1 DIIYHDDKKAIESAK
16 DVYGYLAEKREE
28 KMNTKKLYRP
38 VGYKEY
44 TLIKASGFKAF
55 PPRLEWQPIFYPV
68 LNFDYAAEIAEK
80 WNTKDEFSEYVG
92 IVTSFNIPYNYFNQ
106 FKVKNVGG
114 SKHEELWVLSEK
126 LTEFNDQII
135 GSIEIEKAYYGEQF
149 KNKTITT
156 F

>member
-1 DIIYHDDKKAIESAK
+1 MKTI
-16 DVYGYLAEKREE
+16 
-28 KMNTKKLYRP
+28 KLYRP

-44 TLIKASGFKAF
+44 NLIKESGFSAF

-68 LNFDYAAEIAEK
+68 LNFEYAAEIAEK

-92 IVTSFNIPYNYFNQ
+92 IVTSFDIPYDYFKQ

-114 SKHEELWVLSEK
+114 SKHEELWVPSEK
-126 LTEFNDQII
+126 LAEFNDQII
-135 GSIEIEKAYYGEQF
+135 GSIEIEKAFYGEQCKHKKIAALKYPF
-149 KNKTITT
+149 H